1 MNDENLIPFSKRTPE
16 ELKEIGRKGGV
27 ASGKK
32 RRKNRRMKEL
42 FEIAATLPAKADY
55 KKFYND
61 FYEIDEDDVD
71 NEQAYVARLWDDAWN
86 GVESARRIV
95 LRMLGEDDELN
106 ERIRSNKENEKI
118 KKAELKI
125 KTGEGQTSGDTQKF
139 ADIVTQLANHKN
151 NLEEFEE
158 KPKTVVEE
166 KVVE

>member
-27 ASGKK
+27 ASGKE
-32 RRKNRRMKEL
+32 RRKRRRMKEL
-42 FEIAATLPAKADY
+42 TEMTATLQAPKRGKDY
-55 KKFYND
+55 YND
-61 FYEIDEDDVD
+61 FFELEEDDID
-71 NEQAYVARLWDDAWN
+71 NEMVLVAHLWKDAN
-86 GVESARRIV
+86 DGVESARRTL
-95 LRMLGEDDELN
+95 LRLLGEDDELN
-106 ERIRSNKENEKI
+106 ERIRSNKANEAI